1 VLFAGSSSLSAGINA
16 AERPFHRH
24 RTQVL
29 GMIVTV
35 VGLFAFLGT
44 GGVTAAALVSS
55 TAYATV
61 FVATLVAYKRVSG
74 RPWSF
79 FLPSPALVRAITA

>member
-1 VLFAGSSSLSAGINA
+1 VLFAGSSSLSAGIYA